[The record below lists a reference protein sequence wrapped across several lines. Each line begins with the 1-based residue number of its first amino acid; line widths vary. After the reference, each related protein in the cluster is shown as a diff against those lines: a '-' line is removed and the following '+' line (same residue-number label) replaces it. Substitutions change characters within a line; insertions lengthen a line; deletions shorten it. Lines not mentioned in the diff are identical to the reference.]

1 MIRTADLMVIRD
13 PYVILG
19 LVVMAVFVLIVVSK
33 MPQAKDD
40 GEMAPL
46 SATFSSLFQNKNYR
60 NGVISQILYVGAQ
73 ILICCDLL
81 IQENSCSNS
90 QF

>member
-19 LVVMAVFVLIVVSK
+19 LVVIGVFAIITVSK

-46 SATFSSLFQNKNYR
+46 SSTLRAFFKCKLSQRSNLSGSLCR
-60 NGVISQILYVGAQ
+60 AQ
-73 ILICCDLL
+73 IMC
-81 IQENSCSNS
+81 
-90 QF
+90 